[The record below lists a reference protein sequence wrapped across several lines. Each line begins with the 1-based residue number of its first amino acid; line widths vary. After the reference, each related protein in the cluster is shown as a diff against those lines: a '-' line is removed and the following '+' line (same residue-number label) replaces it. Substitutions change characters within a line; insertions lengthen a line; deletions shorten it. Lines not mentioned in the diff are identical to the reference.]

1 VADRGYNDANNG
13 DSRSITMSIGQPEGA
28 DGAVHCGVYGDYVYI
43 GGITRL
49 LVFSGVAGQA
59 VTPSQFTIYKE
70 FGMPDYDGLLD
81 DVAVRS
87 HDAAGECPNTC
98 E

>member
-1 VADRGYNDANNG
+1 
-13 DSRSITMSIGQPEGA
+13 MSIGQPEGA
-28 DGAVHCGVYGDYVYI
+28 DGAVHCGVDGDYVYI

-59 VTPSQFTIYKE
+59 VTPSQFTIYV
-70 FGMPDYDGLLD
+70 DGKPQPVTVED
-81 DVAVRS
+81 NGEATARHSPRQVRS
-87 HDAAGECPNTC
+87 QYAAGECPNTC